1 MPKNVP
7 RINIANAPFAMAPS
21 PPNFHLMARIMLTA
35 GIPMGVIIANII
47 EPAANIRTQ
56 DIAITQKLWKN
67 DNIIPAQKLPFEV
80 A

>member
-1 MPKNVP
+1 SCCEYK
-7 RINIANAPFAMAPS
+7 
-21 PPNFHLMARIMLTA
+21 
-35 GIPMGVIIANII
+35 
-47 EPAANIRTQ
+47 TQ